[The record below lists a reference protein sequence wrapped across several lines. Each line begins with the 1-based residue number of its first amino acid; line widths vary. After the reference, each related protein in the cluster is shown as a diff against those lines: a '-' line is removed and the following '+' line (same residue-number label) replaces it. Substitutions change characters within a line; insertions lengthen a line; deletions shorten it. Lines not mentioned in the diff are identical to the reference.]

1 MGFLFLGIH
10 YMKEGFAVFR
20 DTINLAEYTIPGL
33 KGLLIFILIGVTTTV
48 IIQSSDAT
56 MAIIIT
62 ALAVHQISY
71 ENSLALAIGAN
82 IGTTITAILSAIGVN
97 VEGKHL
103 AAAHLIFNVITACV
117 ALLMMQQFI
126 MAVDYLARIVHIAED
141 DYTLKLAMFHS
152 LFNITGILLLLPFIN
167 KLVQFIEYILKGE
180 VVSVDKPEYLNA
192 AAMAFPD
199 TVVLAVHQETLRLY
213 RHARHIILKTLGLN
227 DSYVSS
233 TQDLQQLL
241 QQSKISDTY
250 DIETAYERNS
260 KGVYSAIIAFI
271 SQASF
276 TWEMQQSG
284 RLYWLREASRHIVEA
299 VKDSKHLQK
308 NLLLMSNSG
317 NPSVKQEYDKIR
329 YQIAELFKELDGIQN
344 QVEQGSSDINLLSF
358 DVFKAKIKEQDQQMN
373 ARIDCLIREHKI
385 TPEAGT
391 SLINDSTYMYEIKKH
406 LVMMAET
413 LFVQQEEKIS
423 QAQRELILD
432 DNELVNVIETRDK
445 DLKGVEK

>member
-97 VEGKHL
+97 VEGKRL

-152 LFNITGILLLLPFIN
+152 LFNITGILLLL
-167 KLVQFIEYILKGE
+167 
-180 VVSVDKPEYLNA
+180 
-192 AAMAFPD
+192 
-199 TVVLAVHQETLRLY
+199 
-213 RHARHIILKTLGLN
+213 
-227 DSYVSS
+227 
-233 TQDLQQLL
+233 
-241 QQSKISDTY
+241 
-250 DIETAYERNS
+250 
-260 KGVYSAIIAFI
+260 
-271 SQASF
+271 
-276 TWEMQQSG
+276 
-284 RLYWLREASRHIVEA
+284 
-299 VKDSKHLQK
+299 
-308 NLLLMSNSG
+308 LLLTN
-317 NPSVKQEYDKIR
+317 
-329 YQIAELFKELDGIQN
+329 
-344 QVEQGSSDINLLSF
+344 
-358 DVFKAKIKEQDQQMN
+358 
-373 ARIDCLIREHKI
+373 
-385 TPEAGT
+385 
-391 SLINDSTYMYEIKKH
+391 
-406 LVMMAET
+406 
-413 LFVQQEEKIS
+413 
-423 QAQRELILD
+423 
-432 DNELVNVIETRDK
+432 
-445 DLKGVEK
+445 